1 MLLECRKLKLKKK
14 TSRTL
19 YNVQKQRSAM
29 ETAMSGRSRQ
39 RRHKEE
45 RLNVTLEDDQGH
57 RVGDMMGERSR
68 LVERRTKLS
77 RRSSICAIA
86 ATPALTRMQAP
97 SPVIVSQLTK
107 LVGQARRSRRMPA
120 IVNNFNSGAH
130 THRSTCMLG
139 LRACHTACRSLFIMC
154 GFATVADH
162 SSSFAVL
169 LC

>member
-1 MLLECRKLKLKKK
+1 
-14 TSRTL
+14 
-19 YNVQKQRSAM
+19 M

-107 LVGQARRSRRMPA
+107 LVGQARWSRRMPA
-120 IVNNFNSGAH
+120 IVNNFNYGGTYPSFHMYAWPPRLSYCLPFPFH
-130 THRSTCMLG
+130 NVWVRH
-139 LRACHTACRSLFIMC
+139 C
-154 GFATVADH
+154 GRPQ
-162 SSSFAVL
+162 
-169 LC
+169 